1 MEPILAKERRRAQP
15 NETAIPKDRGLTLC
29 PGRIFTIHISRFTG
43 QVFSSRILGLAS
55 LNWSLDNLSSRKMHL
70 AAHHE
75 H

>member
-1 MEPILAKERRRAQP
+1 MEPMLAKERRRNQP

-29 PGRIFTIHISRFTG
+29 PGTFTIYISRFAD
-43 QVFSSRILGLAS
+43 QVFSGRILGLAS
-55 LNWSLDNLSSRKMHL
+55 LNWSLDNLSLKKMHL